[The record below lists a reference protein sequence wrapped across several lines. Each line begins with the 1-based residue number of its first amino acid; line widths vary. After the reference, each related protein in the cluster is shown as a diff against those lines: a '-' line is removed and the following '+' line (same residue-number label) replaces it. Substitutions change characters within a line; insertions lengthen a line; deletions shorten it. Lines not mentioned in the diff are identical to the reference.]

1 MVRVL
6 EFISLWHHFIQLNA
20 CHYSNGLVVTVWGPF
35 ALINRQN
42 QIIYNRNKSQS
53 INHADSFAFIC
64 IPAMNDLVQSMV
76 LAGGQWTGSTENLE
90 VPDDIST
97 GKRRKELGA
106 MAFST
111 TAINFS
117 TVNSSAAFRSKQLV
131 NNKGIGCLLF
141 ALCCVTVGN
150 GNSIMTFLC
159 TFFSS
164 NNLK

>member
-1 MVRVL
+1 
-6 EFISLWHHFIQLNA
+6 
-20 CHYSNGLVVTVWGPF
+20 
-35 ALINRQN
+35 
-42 QIIYNRNKSQS
+42 
-53 INHADSFAFIC
+53 
-64 IPAMNDLVQSMV
+64 MNDLVQSMV

-131 NNKGIGCLLF
+131 NNKGIGRLLF
-141 ALCCVTVGN
+141 ALCCDTVGN
-150 GNSIMTFLC
+150 GNSNMTFLC
-159 TFFSS
+159 TFFFLKQPEVIIKPCLDLIWEKFQVVS
-164 NNLK
+164 NF

>member
-1 MVRVL
+1 
-6 EFISLWHHFIQLNA
+6 
-20 CHYSNGLVVTVWGPF
+20 
-35 ALINRQN
+35 
-42 QIIYNRNKSQS
+42 
-53 INHADSFAFIC
+53 
-64 IPAMNDLVQSMV
+64 MNDLVQSMV

-131 NNKGIGCLLF
+131 NNKGIGHLLF
-141 ALCCVTVGN
+141 ALWCVTIGDGSFNLTSCVL
-150 GNSIMTFLC
+150 FPP
-159 TFFSS
+159 